1 MHDRSPPT
9 DPIVVL
15 APADVDAVIF
25 DLDGVLTDTAALHL
39 ASWHEAFDTYLSA
52 RHPAQRRFS
61 DADYRAFVDGRPR
74 YDGTAT
80 FLASRGIEL
89 PYGAAS
95 DPPGLDSVCALSNL
109 KNERFQERLSAGIA
123 PFQTSVAL
131 LEALRDAGVRL
142 AVVSSSRNTVPVLEA
157 AGITGFFEAKVDGL
171 DAAERGLPG
180 KPEPAIFLAAAA
192 DLGVEPARAVVIE
205 DAVSGVQAGRA
216 GGFGLV
222 IGVDRTDAAEGLL
235 AGGADVVVTDLG
247 RVRVEGSRA
256 PLISE
261 LPLVADVGQE
271 LAARLAGRPV
281 AVFLDYDG
289 VLSPIVDDPEAA
301 VISDRTRRAVAEL
314 AAAATVAVVSGRDT
328 GDVLRRVGVEGIAYA
343 GSHGFDI
350 RRGDGRVLEGGRG
363 DPFLASL
370 DAAEGELRELV
381 AAIPGALV
389 ERTRFT
395 ITAHYRVV
403 AEPDVARVD
412 AAVTATAA
420 RHPDLRRTGGKK
432 MFNLRP
438 ALDWD
443 KGSAVRSLLEVLGG
457 GHLPLY
463 LGDDLTDEDAFAVL
477 GDGIG
482 LVVRG
487 ETDRPTAATYALRDP
502 DEATAF
508 LESLAASLAGS
519 PDRDRS

>member
-1 MHDRSPPT
+1 MTAASTEVDAP
-9 DPIVVL
+9 VVL
-15 APADVDAVIF
+15 DPAEVDAVVF

-39 ASWHEAFDTYLSA
+39 ASWHEAFDTYLSQ
-52 RHPAQRRFS
+52 RHPDQHPFT
-61 DADYRAFVDGRPR
+61 DADYRTWVDGRPR

-80 FLASRGIEL
+80 FLGSRGIEL
-89 PYGAAS
+89 PYGAPS
-95 DPPGLDSVCALSNL
+95 DPPGLDTVCALSNL
-109 KNERFQERLSAGIA
+109 KNDRFQQRLAAGIA
-123 PFQTSVAL
+123 PFPTSVTL

-157 AGITGFFEAKVDGL
+157 AGLTEFFEAKVDGL
-171 DAAERGLPG
+171 DAVERGLPG
-180 KPEPAIFLAAAA
+180 KPQPAIFLAAAA
-192 DLGVEPARAVVIE
+192 DLGVDPARAVVVE

-222 IGVDRTDAAEGLL
+222 IGVDRMDAADGLF

-247 RVRVEGSRA
+247 RVRVEGRGA
-256 PLISE
+256 RLISD
-261 LPLVADVGQE
+261 LPLVADVE
-271 LAARLAGRPV
+271 PEVTAHLSGRPL

-289 VLSPIVDDPEAA
+289 VLSPIVDAPEAA
-301 VISDRTRRAVAEL
+301 VISDRTRRAVADL
-314 AAAATVAVVSGRDT
+314 AAATTVAVVSGRDT
-328 GDVLRRVGVEGIAYA
+328 LDVMRRVEVEGIVYA

-350 RRGDGRVLEGGRG
+350 RRGDGSVLEGGRG

-370 DAAEGELRELV
+370 DAAEGELREAV

-395 ITAHYRVV
+395 ITVHYRVV

-412 AAVTATAA
+412 AAVAAAAA
-420 RHPDLRRTGGKK
+420 RRGDLRRTGGKK
-432 MFNLRP
+432 VFNLRP
-438 ALDWD
+438 DLDWD
-443 KGSAVRSLLEVLGG
+443 KGSAVRALLAVLGG
-457 GHLPLY
+457 DHLPLY

-487 ETDRPTAATYALRDP
+487 ETDRPTAASYALRDP

-508 LESLAASLAGS
+508 LESLAASLAASG
-519 PDRDRS
+519 